1 MQLSIAI
8 PTRNRNEY
16 LALLLDSVRHVA
28 DEIVV
33 RDNAGGAARPLV
45 ERYPEVK
52 WMFGPELPI
61 FENWRAC
68 LDAASSEFV
77 AIPSD
82 DDLYFP
88 SLGPVLTGLGQDVAR
103 ADVVIAGHRLID
115 SEGRTMGEWR
125 PPRHEILA
133 PPGAFV
139 RFQYGVPARM
149 PSVFF
154 RNAFLRRI
162 GSLDPS
168 FRLTA
173 ADSELVQRA
182 LLHGTVAFVPE
193 IVAGYRVWPG
203 GLTDKTQMSELW
215 LSEIERWSAKLAPV
229 ATRELG
235 RAHLRFD
242 ARRYAD
248 ELFGTNLLAGV
259 SRAYGRGEHGEALR
273 FLDEVRF
280 PWHARPATKL
290 ALARVLLMATGKAAW
305 ERLARRDGRRAP

>member
-8 PTRNRNEY
+8 PTRNRNDY

-33 RDNAGGAARPLV
+33 RDNASGAARPLV
-45 ERYPEVK
+45 EQFPEVK
-52 WMFGPELPI
+52 WLFGPELPI

-68 LDAASSEFV
+68 LDAASGEIV

-82 DDLYFP
+82 DDLYLP
-88 SLGPVLTGLGQDVAR
+88 TLGPVLAALGPDEMA
-103 ADVVIAGHRLID
+103 ADVIIAGHRLID
-115 SEGRTMGEWR
+115 SEGKTVSEWS
-125 PPRHEILA
+125 PPRREIVAA
-133 PPGAFV
+133 PRGFL

-149 PSVFF
+149 PSIFF
-154 RNAFLRRI
+154 KNDFLRRI

-182 LLHGTVAFVPE
+182 LLHGSVAFVPE
-193 IVAGYRVWPG
+193 VVAGYRVWPG

-215 LSEIERWSAKLAPV
+215 LAEIEKWSSTLGPV
-229 ATRELG
+229 ATRELN
-235 RAHLRFD
+235 RAGVGFD
-242 ARRYAD
+242 PRRYAD

-259 SRAYGRGEHGEALR
+259 SRTFGRGEHGEALR
-273 FLDEVRF
+273 FLHAVRF
-280 PWHARPATKL
+280 PWHARTATKL
-290 ALARVLLMATGKAAW
+290 ALARILFMATARSVW
-305 ERLARRDGRRAP
+305 ERLGPKRAA

>member
-16 LALLLDSVRHVA
+16 LALLLESVRHVA

-33 RDNAGGAARPLV
+33 RDNASGVARPLV
-45 ERYPEVK
+45 EQFPEVK
-52 WMFGPELPI
+52 WLFGPELPI

-68 LDAASSEFV
+68 LDAATSEIV

-88 SLGPVLTGLGQDVAR
+88 TLGPVLAGLGPDERA
-103 ADVVIAGHRLID
+103 ADVIIAGHRLID
-115 SEGRTMGEWR
+115 SEGATVSEWC
-125 PPRHEILA
+125 PPRREILA
-133 PPGAFV
+133 PPLGFV

-154 RNAFLRRI
+154 RNEFLRRI

-193 IVAGYRVWPG
+193 VVAGYRVWPG
-203 GLTDKTQMSELW
+203 GLTDKTQMSEVW
-215 LSEIERWSAKLAPV
+215 LAEIEKWSSKLAPV
-229 ATRELG
+229 ATQELN
-235 RAHLRFD
+235 RAHVEFD
-242 ARRYAD
+242 PRRYAD
-248 ELFGTNLLAGV
+248 ELFGSNLLAGV
-259 SRAYGRGEHGEALR
+259 SRAYGRGEHGQALR
-273 FLDEVRF
+273 FLHAMRF
-280 PWHARPATKL
+280 PWHARTATRL
-290 ALARVLLMATGKAAW
+290 ALARVLFMAAARAAW
-305 ERLARRDGRRAP
+305 DRLGPKPAA